1 VLARQAER
9 RMKLDGYECK
19 GSIKHPVENFPQGKV
34 RDLIGQDAGVSGKTV
49 DKFKYINKTALS
61 TKQLRAHEVWV

>member
-1 VLARQAER
+1 MLARQARER
-9 RMKLDGYECK
+9 QACGQGGVLLK
-19 GSIKHPVENFPQGKV
+19 ENLPEANNQV

-61 TKQLRAHEVWV
+61 TKQLRAHDVWV